1 MLDIQ
6 VERVPGSTITPQS
19 SRTEEES
26 EERMRGSRGQRRAR
40 ATGFQGGG
48 WMTLAG
54 TMVRNPLEPD
64 PLLPQIVPIR
74 VLCAPLRPCCALL
87 WALGPPSAWYSVFR
101 NHCFPHPLGPS
112 CALRRGADRIAVES
126 KMAGRS
132 RAWARGRKGQKG
144 KERSNGRQ
152 WRLGSSAGGTGGR
165 VRVRSLGRLGV

>member
-74 VLCAPLRPCCALL
+74 VLCAPPAPLLRPPLGAQTSLCLVLGFQEPLLPSPPWALL
-87 WALGPPSAWYSVFR
+87 RPETRSGQNCSREQDGRQVAGLG
-101 NHCFPHPLGPS
+101 
-112 CALRRGADRIAVES
+112 
-126 KMAGRS
+126 S
-132 RAWARGRKGQKG
+132 RA
-144 KERSNGRQ
+144 ERAERERTVQQPAVAPGVWCR
-152 WRLGSSAGGTGGR
+152 RYGGSRPSQVFG
-165 VRVRSLGRLGV
+165 